1 VIGTEGNAL
10 PLTMTGAQKLAE
22 PAIQGTPLNN
32 LLFLAV
38 LASSAASLMTTFLP
52 TTRTM
57 LGMASYGALPKRF
70 ASIHPKYL
78 TPAYGT
84 VVAGIVAGTF
94 YAVLTF
100 VSEAVLFDTIL
111 SLGLMIC
118 FYFGLTAIG
127 CVWYFRKELF
137 TSFPN
142 IIFKFLFPLL
152 GGLGLWFVFFVTI
165 RDSADPDYSGSS
177 IFGVGT
183 VLVLGLGLIL
193 LGVVFMLIMRAR
205 QPAFFRG
212 ETLNRGTPS
221 LIIPE

>member
-1 VIGTEGNAL
+1 
-10 PLTMTGAQKLAE
+10 
-22 PAIQGTPLNN
+22 
-32 LLFLAV
+32 
-38 LASSAASLMTTFLP
+38 
-52 TTRTM
+52 
-57 LGMASYGALPKRF
+57 MASYGALPEAVRQHSPEVPD
-70 ASIHPKYL
+70 AG
-78 TPAYGT
+78 YGT
-84 VVAGIVAGTF
+84 VVAGIIAGTF

-118 FYFGLTAIG
+118 FYYGLTAIG
-127 CVWYFRKELF
+127 CVWYFRQRAVHQLQQHHLQV
-137 TSFPN
+137 PV
-142 IIFKFLFPLL
+142 PAARRARAVVRLL
-152 GGLGLWFVFFVTI
+152 RDDPGQRRPRVLGIV
-165 RDSADPDYSGSS
+165 S

-212 ETLNRGTPS
+212 ETLRRDTPS

>member
-1 VIGTEGNAL
+1 MIGTEENAL

-57 LGMASYGALPKRF
+57 LGMTSYGALPKRF

-137 TSFPN
+137 TSSP
-142 IIFKFLFPLL
+142 
-152 GGLGLWFVFFVTI
+152 TSSSSSCS
-165 RDSADPDYSGSS
+165 RCSAGSGCGSS
-177 IFGVGT
+177 
-183 VLVLGLGLIL
+183 
-193 LGVVFMLIMRAR
+193 
-205 QPAFFRG
+205 
-212 ETLNRGTPS
+212 S
-221 LIIPE
+221 S